1 MIEDKRGKEG
11 PANCKAVMST
21 SWRVKNKEERRGKG
35 GKKNIFLIIKWNE
48 INDRM
53 NEIK

>member
-1 MIEDKRGKEG
+1 
-11 PANCKAVMST
+11 MST
-21 SWRVKNKEERRGKG
+21 SWRVKNKEERRGKVG
-35 GKKNIFLIIKWNE
+35 KKKKNNKKKKKNIFLIKWNK

>member
-1 MIEDKRGKEG
+1 MKGEKEG

-35 GKKNIFLIIKWNE
+35 GKKLFLIIK
-48 INDRM
+48 
-53 NEIK
+53 